1 LVIVAL
7 PIVTAFALIGS
18 GDYYYPKKPGGATEF
33 YSFAAAAMREMSRS
47 LSSLAGL

>member
-1 LVIVAL
+1 MVAL
-7 PIVTAFALIGS
+7 PIVTAFALIRY
-18 GDYYYPKKPGGATEF
+18 GDYNYLNKRGCATEI